1 MLYAGDR
8 QGYGMSLLK
17 SIGLLLQIHVLIIL
31 VMPLGMF
38 FPCAIQKKDGSGGC
52 NNSKGKTDPLKWLY
66 RWLPKK
72 KADEVLKHI
81 EAYFEWVKQQSN
93 D

>member
-38 FPCAIQKKDGSGGC
+38 FPCAIQKK
-52 NNSKGKTDPLKWLY
+52 TDLADATTA
-66 RWLPKK
+66 
-72 KADEVLKHI
+72 KAKLI
-81 EAYFEWVKQQSN
+81 L
-93 D
+93 